1 MAKESERRLEPV
13 KKELWTVQF
22 RREQLLEFVDGRG
35 PQPRREDIP
44 GLEGLKDDG
53 QLIGV
58 WCSSGAEGV
67 SPLPQVIVGH
77 EQSLHDLFAWSASY
91 LRGLAP
97 LTSLVRTL
105 TPKRLAT
112 VLHSEPTDERW
123 RIAGGAVGLLL
134 AETCIRSEQPI
145 GINDAAVYA
154 PNATLSFAI
163 LRAWS
168 LGYPIEVVHE
178 ILDNYTNLWREF
190 GPSSSDSLHRALS
203 DSVMSVATALL
214 GKDSLRSEAGQRRS
228 RATDWMGLLR
238 QGRSVFEL
246 MSEVMK
252 PPQELFGGHV
262 SERMKE
268 MTAEERVQVFDTLA
282 PSILQGEGRGD
293 RMEAAFALA
302 LGAFV
307 CRPGFVQ
314 QATLLGAYTDRF
326 PEALL
331 WLGALQAFAPMP
343 EVLLL
348 RSGAGWRIARELF
361 RADDVWEAPRAD
373 AAVDELRTLLRV
385 KSRSY
390 LSLIDRARFNVE
402 IYPLIV
408 TTFRGAQDQLV
419 ELNREGE
426 LYAQTLSAQERDL
439 FDKFRLLESQL
450 MNCLGTLREFRS
462 GKRRTGPR
470 REPPRRK

>member
-1 MAKESERRLEPV
+1 MEPV

-22 RREQLLEFVDGRG
+22 RREQLLEFLDGRG
-35 PQPRREDIP
+35 PQPRREDVP
-44 GLEGLKDDG
+44 VLEGLKGDG

-58 WCSSGAEGV
+58 WSSSSAETV
-67 SPLPQVIVGH
+67 SPLPHVIVGH

-123 RIAGGAVGLLL
+123 QIAGGAVGLVL
-134 AETCIRSEQPI
+134 AEACIRGGQPI
-145 GINDAAVYA
+145 GISDAAVYA

-178 ILDNYTNLWREF
+178 ILDNYTILWREF
-190 GPSSSDSLHRALS
+190 GPSSADKLHRSLS
-203 DSVMSVATALL
+203 ESVVNVATALV
-214 GKDSLRSEAGQRRS
+214 GKDSLWREPEQGRSP
-228 RATDWMGLLR
+228 ATDWMELLR
-238 QGRSVFEL
+238 QGMSVFEL

-252 PPQELFGGHV
+252 PPYELFGGHAF
-262 SERMKE
+262 ERMKE
-268 MTAEERVQVFDTLA
+268 MTAEERVQFFDTLA
-282 PSILQGEGRGD
+282 PSILQGEGRGE
-293 RMEAAFALA
+293 RMDAAFALA

-314 QATLLGAYTDRF
+314 QATLLGDYTDRV

-361 RADDVWEAPRAD
+361 RSDDVWEAPRAD
-373 AAVDELRTLLRV
+373 AAVDELRTLWRV

-390 LSLIDRARFNVE
+390 LSLIDRARFDVE

-408 TTFRGAQDQLV
+408 TTFRGARDQSV

-426 LYAQTLSAQERDL
+426 LYARTLFAQEREL

-450 MNCLGTLREFRS
+450 MNFLDTLREFRS
-462 GKRRTGPR
+462 GKTRAGPR